1 MVARNARQQRL
12 ARSRQ
17 ATRQAG
23 GFDERKATVPD
34 DVQSPAEQRDDVVVP
49 LRRSR
54 SPDGGP
60 EALDA
65 VVVGGG
71 ALGLACAWR
80 AARRGLRV
88 RVLERDHPGAGA
100 SHVAAGMLAPVG
112 EASWGEEA
120 LMRLGLASATAWP
133 GFAAELASDSDLE
146 VGYEPCGALHIA
158 LDRDEA
164 EELRRRF
171 DLMDSL
177 DLGVEWLRPR
187 GCRDL
192 EPGLSPACA
201 AGVHAPAEAAV
212 DPRLLLPALT
222 AAVECCG
229 GQVLVEAE
237 VTDVLTDNR
246 RLVGVITADGR
257 EHRAEHVVLAAGAW
271 SGTASWLPPLAR
283 PPVRPVKGQILTLRG
298 NPDQPV
304 CQRIVASER
313 VYLVPR
319 PDGRLIV
326 GATVEERGF
335 DIQVTAGGVHE
346 LLREAYRALP
356 DVAELEL
363 VETLAGLR
371 PGTPDNAPLVG
382 PGALDGLVLA
392 TGHYRNGILL
402 TPICAEAVA
411 ALLAQDPLPPEA
423 QVAHPGRFA
432 GETAPGLVAAPAT
445 DEAPR

>member
-1 MVARNARQQRL
+1 MPADIQ
-12 ARSRQ
+12 SS
-17 ATRQAG
+17 
-23 GFDERKATVPD
+23 DEHHD
-34 DVQSPAEQRDDVVVP
+34 NVVVP
-49 LRRSR
+49 LKRSR
-54 SPDGGP
+54 SKDGGS

-88 RVLERDHPGAGA
+88 RVLERDHPGDGA

-112 EASWGEEA
+112 EATWGEEA
-120 LMRLGLASATAWP
+120 LMRLGLASARAWP
-133 GFAAELASDSDLE
+133 GFAAELAAESELE
-146 VGYEPCGALHIA
+146 VGFTRCGAIHVA

-171 DLMDSL
+171 ELMDSL
-177 DLGVEWLRPR
+177 DLGVEWMRPR
-187 GCRDL
+187 ALRDL
-192 EPGLSPACA
+192 EPGLAPACA

-212 DPRLLLPALT
+212 DPRLLLPAL
-222 AAVECCG
+222 AVAVERRG

-237 VTDVLTDNR
+237 VTEALIQDD
-246 RLVGVITADGR
+246 RLAGVITADGR
-257 EHRAEHVVLAAGAW
+257 EHRADHVVLAAGAW
-271 SGTASWLPPLAR
+271 SGATSWLPPVAR

-298 NPDQPV
+298 DPDKPI
-304 CQRIVASER
+304 CQRIVVSDR

-319 PDGRLIV
+319 PDGRVIV

-335 DIQVTAGGVHE
+335 DIHVTAGGVHE
-346 LLREAYRALP
+346 LLREAYRAVP
-356 DVAELEL
+356 EVAELEL

-371 PGTPDNAPLVG
+371 PGTPDNAPLIG

-402 TPICAEAVA
+402 APISAEAVA
-411 ALLAQDPLPPEA
+411 ALLAREPQPPDV

-432 GETAPGLVAAPAT
+432 GQTAPGLVAAPSAG
-445 DEAPR
+445 EAPR

>member
-1 MVARNARQQRL
+1 M
-12 ARSRQ
+12 
-17 ATRQAG
+17 
-23 GFDERKATVPD
+23 PD
-34 DVQSPAEQRDDVVVP
+34 DIQRQAEQRDDVVVP
-49 LRRSR
+49 LKRSR
-54 SPDGGP
+54 VRDDGP

-80 AARRGLRV
+80 AARRGVRV

-120 LMRLGLASATAWP
+120 LMRLGLASARAWP
-133 GFAAELASDSDLE
+133 EFAAELATDSELA
-146 VGYEPCGALHIA
+146 VGYEPCGALHVA

-171 DLMDSL
+171 ELMDSL

-192 EPGLSPACA
+192 EPGLAPTCA

-222 AAVECCG
+222 AAVERRG

-237 VTDVLTDNR
+237 VTDVLTEDG
-246 RLVGVITADGR
+246 RLVGVVTADGQ
-257 EHRAEHVVLAAGAW
+257 EHRAEHVVLATGAW
-271 SGTASWLPPLAR
+271 SGAAPWLPPLAR

-304 CQRIVASER
+304 CQRMVSSER

-402 TPICAEAVA
+402 TPISAEAVA
-411 ALLAQDPLPPEA
+411 ALLAHDPLPPEA

-432 GETAPGLVAAPAT
+432 GETAPGLAAAPT
-445 DEAPR
+445 TEEAPR

>member
-1 MVARNARQQRL
+1 
-12 ARSRQ
+12 
-17 ATRQAG
+17 
-23 GFDERKATVPD
+23 VPD
-34 DVQSPAEQRDDVVVP
+34 DIQRQAEQRDDVVVP
-49 LRRSR
+49 LKRSR
-54 SPDGGP
+54 VRDDGP

-80 AARRGLRV
+80 AARRGVRV

-120 LMRLGLASATAWP
+120 LMRLGLASARAWP
-133 GFAAELASDSDLE
+133 EFAAELATDSELA
-146 VGYEPCGALHIA
+146 VGYEPCGALHVA

-171 DLMDSL
+171 ELMDSL

-192 EPGLSPACA
+192 EPGLAPTCA

-222 AAVECCG
+222 AAVERRG

-237 VTDVLTDNR
+237 VTDVLTEDG
-246 RLVGVITADGR
+246 RLVGVVTADGQ
-257 EHRAEHVVLAAGAW
+257 EHRAEHVVLATGAW
-271 SGTASWLPPLAR
+271 SGAAPWLPPLAR

-304 CQRIVASER
+304 CQRMVSSER

-402 TPICAEAVA
+402 TPISAEAVA
-411 ALLAQDPLPPEA
+411 ALLAHDPLPPEA

-432 GETAPGLVAAPAT
+432 GETAPGLVAAPT
-445 DEAPR
+445 TEEAPR